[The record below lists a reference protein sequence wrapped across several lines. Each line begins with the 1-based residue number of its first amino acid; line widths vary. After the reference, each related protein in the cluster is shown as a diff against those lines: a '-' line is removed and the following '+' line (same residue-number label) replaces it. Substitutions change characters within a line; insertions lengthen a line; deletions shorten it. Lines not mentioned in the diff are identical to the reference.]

1 MKPAFR
7 FELKR
12 KLAHIALA
20 AYPLLFLYMGFSRIF
35 DIEFS
40 LAYLLLWLF
49 SEILRVKF
57 RLNTPTAFFIKNVS
71 RHAFKGDLRD
81 SWGKIRFPFWIA
93 GLMVP
98 MLFGNMP
105 MLAASITL
113 SFGDSISGIIKQA
126 LNRFDFITGYLPSVT
141 IVALI
146 LYLLTG
152 YPQFAVLSPAVGM
165 LAELFGKYADDNLL
179 IPIFATFGSMI

>member
-1 MKPAFR
+1 
-7 FELKR
+7 
-12 KLAHIALA
+12 
-20 AYPLLFLYMGFSRIF
+20 
-35 DIEFS
+35 
-40 LAYLLLWLF
+40 
-49 SEILRVKF
+49 
-57 RLNTPTAFFIKNVS
+57 
-71 RHAFKGDLRD
+71 
-81 SWGKIRFPFWIA
+81 
-93 GLMVP
+93 MVP